1 MSLPLVKLEH
11 NGHTLTFDPNPRKHI
26 YTLDGLIVPGVTTV
40 NKKGY
45 PTSEKLLNWFMKNG
59 RNSKQIASEAA
70 DVGKT
75 LHKYAELR
83 IEAGKPITDFEI
95 PEGFDEEQEEAI
107 QNTIELFEKW
117 ISSNTTR
124 TIGSEM
130 MVASPTYQFAG
141 TLDRLASNVHDEAG
155 IEDYKT
161 SSGFFVDQFV
171 QMAGYKIALYEWKGI
186 EAKWFRINL
195 FGKKDANFH
204 TLVVNREGWFLDDK
218 LFETDSYAMQ
228 KLESQ
233 FLRNRKTF
241 AFVAEHDDKFDVI
254 YNQLKVDK

>member
-1 MSLPLVKLEH
+1 MALPLITLEH

-26 YTLDGLIVPGVTTV
+26 YTLDGNIVPGVTTV

-59 RNSKQIASEAA
+59 RASKQIAAEAA
-70 DVGKT
+70 DVGKI
-75 LHKYAELR
+75 LHKYAELK
-83 IEAGKPITDFEI
+83 IAGRLEEFNWTEVEEHEFRKEIKNCIKVFEDW
-95 PEGFDEEQEEAI
+95 FK
-107 QNTIELFEKW
+107 L
-117 ISSNTTR
+117 NTTK
-124 TIGSEM
+124 TIASEL
-130 MVASPTYQFAG
+130 MVASTTYQFAG
-141 TLDRLASNVHDEAG
+141 TLDRLSSNDHDEAG

-204 TLVVNREGWFLDDK
+204 TLLVNRDGWFLDGELIHADP
-218 LFETDSYAMQ
+218 FAMQ

-241 AFVAEHDDKFDVI
+241 AFVAEYDALFDSI
-254 YNQLKVDK
+254 YNKLKTED

>member
-1 MSLPLVKLEH
+1 MPLPIVILEH

-26 YTLDGLIVPGVTTV
+26 YTLDGVIVPGVTTV

-45 PTSEKLLNWFMKNG
+45 PTNEKLLNWFMRNG
-59 RNSKQIASEAA
+59 MASKQIAAEAA
-70 DVGKT
+70 DVGKI
-75 LHKYAELR
+75 LHKYAELK
-83 IEAGKPITDFEI
+83 ILG
-95 PEGFDEEQEEAI
+95 AI
-107 QNTIELFEKW
+107 QDFNWDEVEKHEFKREIKNCIKIFENW
-117 ISSNTTR
+117 FHANTTK
-124 TIGSEM
+124 TLESEL

-141 TLDRLASNVHDEAG
+141 TLDRLSSNEQDEAG

-204 TLVVNREGWFLDDK
+204 TLLVNREGWFLDEEVFH
-218 LFETDSYAMQ
+218 LDSYAMQ

-241 AFVAEHDDKFDVI
+241 AFVKEHDEMFDTI
-254 YNQLKVDK
+254 YNKLKEEGK